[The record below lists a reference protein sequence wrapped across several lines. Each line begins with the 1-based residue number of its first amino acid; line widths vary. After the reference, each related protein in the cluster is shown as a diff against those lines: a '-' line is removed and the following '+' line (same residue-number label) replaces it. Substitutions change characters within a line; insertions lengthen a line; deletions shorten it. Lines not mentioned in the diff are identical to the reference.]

1 MKTQRCTLR
10 ALTYL
15 CDLESPTGKKIFRRP
30 LTRAQPVGGETLSVS
45 PFARAQSGF
54 LSVFWPLRAPRQAQ
68 GLNDFPLV
76 EACLCQ
82 FAQ

>member
-1 MKTQRCTLR
+1 MKTQRCTLW

-15 CDLESPTGKKIFRRP
+15 FDLESPTGKKIFRRP
-30 LTRAQPVGGETLSVS
+30 LTRALPVGEALSVS